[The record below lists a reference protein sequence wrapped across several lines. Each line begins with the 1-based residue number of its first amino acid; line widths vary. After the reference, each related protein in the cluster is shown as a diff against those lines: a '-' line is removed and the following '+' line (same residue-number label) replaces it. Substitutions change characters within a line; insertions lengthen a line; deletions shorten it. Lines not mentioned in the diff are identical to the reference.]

1 MSIQTG
7 LSGLSFCVKDTAS
20 NSFEHYIEHPTL
32 DNNSPE
38 SLLKDLINAF
48 ESNPALQTEF
58 DSVRVIHDNALSSI
72 VPLEIL
78 DPEKLG
84 DYLKFN
90 VALLPDDFVAY
101 DELNNLNCAVVFV
114 PFVNINNYV
123 YEHFGSFEY
132 HHQSSIL
139 LQRLQS
145 LSANDDEKVLR
156 LHIQEKY
163 FEAICFKGNQ
173 LICYNRFNHQ
183 TPHDFL
189 FYLLFLVEQ
198 LGLDPEKV
206 TCELFGK
213 VDEMSPCYKE
223 AYKYIRHT
231 NLLEPKVETNF
242 SNLKKNFVA
251 LNSF

>member
-7 LSGLSFCVKDTAS
+7 LSGLSFCVKDTAR
-20 NSFEHYIEHPTL
+20 NSFVHYIEHPTL
-32 DNNSPE
+32 DRNSPE

-48 ESNPALQTEF
+48 ESNPAFQTEF

-78 DPEKLG
+78 NPDKLAS
-84 DYLKFN
+84 YLKYN
-90 VALLPDDFVAY
+90 VALLPDDYVAY
-101 DELNNLNCAVVFV
+101 DELTNLNCAVVFV
-114 PFVNINNYV
+114 PFVNINNYI

-132 HHQSSIL
+132 HHQSTIL
-139 LQRLQS
+139 LNRLQPMS
-145 LSANDDEKVLR
+145 SKDDEKVLR
-156 LHIQEKY
+156 LHIQEMY
-163 FEAICFKGNQ
+163 FEAICFKGEQ

-198 LGLDPEKV
+198 LGLDTETV
-206 TCELFGK
+206 SCELFGK
-213 VDEMSPCYKE
+213 VDKSSPLYKE
-223 AYKYIRHT
+223 VYKYIRNT
-231 NLLEPKVETNF
+231 NLLEPNVETNF
-242 SNLKKNFVA
+242 ANLKSNFVA